1 MAKTPR
7 TGGDNRGRRVADR
20 RRAAQ
25 PDGAGPESAAAA
37 SADDRQA
44 AAGAGTRREPTH
56 GEIARRAYEIFT
68 ARGGTHG
75 YHIEDWL
82 RAERE
87 LRARQA
93 S

>member
-7 TGGDNRGRRVADR
+7 TGGENRGRRVADR

-25 PDGAGPESAAAA
+25 PEGAGPETAAA
-37 SADDRQA
+37 SMADDRKA
-44 AAGAGTRREPTH
+44 GGGGAGTRREPTH
-56 GEIARRAYEIFT
+56 DDIARRAYEIFS

-82 RAERE
+82 QAERE
-87 LRARQA
+87 LRVR
-93 S
+93 